1 MELIKQLANSL
12 HIMLVKVIKIFTS
25 KILNAILIL

>member
-12 HIMLVKVIKIFTS
+12 HIMLVKVIKILTV